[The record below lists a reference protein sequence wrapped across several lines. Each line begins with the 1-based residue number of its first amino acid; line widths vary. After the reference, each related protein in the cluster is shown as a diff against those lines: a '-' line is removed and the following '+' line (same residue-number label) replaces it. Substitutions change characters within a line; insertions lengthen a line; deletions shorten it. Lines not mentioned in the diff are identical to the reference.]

1 MPRDYVLFDLDGTL
15 LDSLPLIENS
25 FRHAFKQFGIP
36 WQNGAVMKTV
46 GLPLREACMQF
57 AGEKWRDFFDCY
69 IQYQLQIHDDFIRVF
84 PDTIPALAQIKPL
97 VKGMGVV
104 TSKRRIMAVRGTEA
118 TGLDRYLDHLVSLE
132 DVDKPK
138 PDPQPV
144 LRCLEY
150 FGASPRQA
158 VFVGDSYFDIES
170 GHNAGVVTVGVTWG
184 MAERGELE
192 AAGSDFVVDSWSQLI
207 SVFNEIK

>member
-1 MPRDYVLFDLDGTL
+1 MPKDYVLFDLDGTL

-25 FRHAFKQFGIP
+25 FRYTFKQFGIP

-46 GLPLREACMQF
+46 GLPLREACKQF
-57 AGEKWRDFFDCY
+57 AREKWREFFNCY
-69 IQYQLQIHDDFIRVF
+69 IQYQLQIHDDFIRAF
-84 PDTIPALAQIKPL
+84 PGTTTALAQIKTM

-104 TSKRRIMAVRGTEA
+104 TSKRRIMAVRGTEV
-118 TGLDRYLDHLVSLE
+118 TGLDQFFEHIVSLE

-144 LRCLEY
+144 QRCLEF
-150 FGASPRQA
+150 FGARPRQA
-158 VFVGDSYFDIES
+158 VFVGDSYYDIES
-170 GHNAGVVTVGVTWG
+170 GHNAGVITVGVTWG
-184 MAERGELE
+184 MAARDELE

-207 SVFNEIK
+207 SVLNEVK